1 MFITINYSII
11 LIACVLIRWHW
22 IRSFHSAF
30 PGTTYK
36 RPRSLDDWRAK
47 RMSAEESIP
56 VNEETEGLPRSG
68 EIHRIHPHYP
78 PFMER
83 QTNAPSAV
91 RIRFLSCSRLDVGVR
106 YFRWQRRW
114 QSDVNGFFTDS
125 QQWRRQKSKNSGASQ
140 LCHFGRCC
148 IEFCSIFVQF

>member
-83 QTNAPSAV
+83 QTNASNAV

-114 QSDVNGFFTDS
+114 QSDVNGFFT
-125 QQWRRQKSKNSGASQ
+125 QTANSDVDRKAKIRGLPS
-140 LCHFGRCC
+140 
-148 IEFCSIFVQF
+148 FVISDGVALNFVVF